1 MVNGSI
7 GCGVGVGVMVGV
19 GVWVGVGVIV
29 GVEVAVGVGVAVAVG
44 DEVGCSAIA
53 VGSGS
58 GPDRQLVSNRARMVT
73 VKNLRLRVTF
83 TG

>member
-19 GVWVGVGVIV
+19 GVLVGVGVIV

-44 DEVGCSAIA
+44 DGVGCSTMA
-53 VGSGS
+53 VGAGG
-58 GPDRQLVSNRARMVT
+58 GPDRQLVSSRARVIT
-73 VKNLRLRVTF
+73 VKTLGLRDTF
-83 TG
+83 TE

>member
-29 GVEVAVGVGVAVAVG
+29 GVEVAVGVGVAV
-44 DEVGCSAIA
+44 D
-53 VGSGS
+53 VGSGVGCLTMS
-58 GPDRQLVSNRARMVT
+58 VGAGGGPDRQLVSNKARVIT
-73 VKNLRLRVTF
+73 IKNLRLRVTL